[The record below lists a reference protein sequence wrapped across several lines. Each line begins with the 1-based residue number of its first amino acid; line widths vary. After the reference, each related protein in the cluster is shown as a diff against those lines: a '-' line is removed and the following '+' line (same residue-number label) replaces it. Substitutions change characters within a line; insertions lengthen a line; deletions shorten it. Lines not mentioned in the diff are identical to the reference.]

1 MRIPYGSR
9 SLSYRDAV
17 TLLDGADGPI
27 TALVATMTSADGDAE
42 AATMGDGP
50 LFAQRGRLVTWCAD
64 ILRDLPGRIA
74 GIGRFERTEILLA
87 VHSILAVTAYLENT
101 DQDDLNSIPFTR
113 RRHDEVEA
121 FLTDQEL
128 PAPSPDE
135 DFHAIRE
142 HYRHYY
148 ESIDVLLGASAAAG
162 AHQTYSLSYA
172 RLAADVP
179 EFAVWAGLETVT
191 LREILASMSTGAAAD
206 ARRADLA
213 KRYRVRLDRSILD
226 SAAVPQHVA
235 MPTLGAAYVSPRC
248 RVRTCTSGSP
258 ASESW
263 WHDGRPV
270 EDLGGF
276 LGAHLTTP
284 WAVAAPL
291 VVLGQPGSGKSVL
304 TRVLAATMPENDF
317 LVVRVELR
325 SVPADTSVQNQIE
338 QALYQEIGERVGWA
352 ELSRSAGDA
361 LPVVLLD
368 GFDELLQA
376 TGVNQSDYLE
386 RVRQFQEREA
396 DVGRPAAVVVT
407 SRTVVADRARFPD
420 GTVVVRLEPFDEPRV
435 RSWLSVWNGANTAK
449 LGARSLAPLPPEA
462 VLAHPELAGQPLLLL
477 LLALYDATANELQ
490 RSEADLGRGELYERL
505 FADFID
511 REVDKL
517 GSDLTEAVRR
527 EEAGREWRRLTA
539 VAIAMLNRGGDVITE
554 AELDADMPHLLDPED
569 LPRPDPRDLNR
580 ALTVGQFL
588 VGRFFFI
595 HDSQATRDV
604 GRPET
609 SFEFLHATFGEFLAA
624 RHIVTALN
632 DLAAD
637 RAFRAGRRQPGHLD
651 AGYFSAATSFVTVT
665 RRGPLRAFCQAM
677 LDALDEQRRA
687 ECLGLVLELLPDAG
701 YPHPRWSLQEYEPLR
716 RPVAARH
723 AAFSANLVW
732 LAVVLSRGRIRG
744 ADLFGDDGPA
754 AWIRHARLWQSQL
767 PSEDFERLVDVLR
780 VEYDGSDVT
789 VSHPGGPIALLR
801 SLGWVTRPHGPF
813 PDFLADAD
821 SPGWRTARL
830 ALFLQEDGETL
841 DTMIPIWRDLGPQV
855 RYYASEGPV
864 SAYRVLLE
872 LLLRPATDLPPM
884 DRLVIYGHALDISTG
899 GRTPTRFAQLVW
911 RQLRDDLRV
920 LPPADVARMLLQRTG
935 SFGSDEQ
942 GAYVVVTTLRGL
954 VGAASDLAAQLETA
968 LESSRKGV
976 ARLRSAR

>member
-1 MRIPYGSR
+1 MRIPYASR

-27 TALVATMTSADGDAE
+27 TALLATMIDVDGD
-42 AATMGDGP
+42 GFDLIGNGS
-50 LFAQRGRLVTWCAD
+50 LFAQRRRLIEWCAD
-64 ILRDLPGRIA
+64 VLLGLPERVT

-87 VHSILAVTAYLENT
+87 AHSILVVTAYLESI
-101 DQDDLNSIPFTR
+101 DQDEINSIRFTR
-113 RRHDEVEA
+113 RRHDEAVD
-121 FLTDQEL
+121 FLIEQPL
-128 PAPSPDE
+128 PAPTPDE
-135 DFHAIRE
+135 GFHANRE
-142 HYRHYY
+142 HHRHYY
-148 ESIDVLLGASAAAG
+148 ESVDVLLGVYAAPGASK
-162 AHQTYSLSYA
+162 TYGLAYA
-172 RLAADVP
+172 RLAANVAEFGAWAAP
-179 EFAVWAGLETVT
+179 ETAA
-191 LREILASMSTGAAAD
+191 LRQLLASMSTGAAAD

-213 KRYRVRLDRSILD
+213 RRYRLRLDRSILE
-226 SAAVPQHVA
+226 SAAVPHHVE
-235 MPTLGAAYVSPRC
+235 MPALGAAYVSPRC
-248 RVRTCTSGSP
+248 RVRAYTFGSP

-263 WHDGRPV
+263 WNEGRPV

-325 SVPADTSVQNQIE
+325 SVPADTSVQHQIE
-338 QALYQEIGERVGWA
+338 QALYQEIGERIGWA

-368 GFDELLQA
+368 GFDELLQV

-396 DVGRPAAVVVT
+396 DVGRPVAAVVT

-420 GTVVVRLEPFDEPRV
+420 GTVVVRLEPFDEPRI
-435 RSWLSVWNGANTAK
+435 RSWLDVWNGANTAK
-449 LGARSLAPLPPEA
+449 LATRSLERLPAEA

-477 LLALYDATANELQ
+477 LLALYDATANALQ
-490 RSEADLGRGELYERL
+490 RCEADLGRAELYERL

-511 REVDKL
+511 REVEKL
-517 GSDLTEAVRR
+517 GPDLTEAVRR
-527 EEAGREWRRLTA
+527 EEVDREWRRLTA

-554 AELDADMPHLLDPED
+554 AELNDDIPHLLDPDD
-569 LPRPDPRDLNR
+569 LPRHDPRGLNR

-604 GRPET
+604 GHPET

-624 RHIVTALN
+624 RHIVTALT

-637 RAFRAGRRQPGHLD
+637 RAYRAGRRQPGHLD
-651 AGYFSAATSFVTVT
+651 AGYFYAATSFITIT
-665 RRGPLRAFCQAM
+665 RRGPLRSFCQTM
-677 LDALDEQRRA
+677 LEALDERRRA
-687 ECLGLVLELLPDAG
+687 ECLDLVLELLPDAG
-701 YPHPRWSLQEYEPLR
+701 YPHPRWSLPEYEPER

-732 LAVVLSRGRIRG
+732 LAVVLARGPIRG
-744 ADLFGDDGPA
+744 ADLFEGAGPGI
-754 AWIRHARLWQSQL
+754 WNRYARFWQSQM
-767 PSEDFERLVDVLR
+767 PTEDFERLVDVLR
-780 VEYDGSDVT
+780 VESDSADVT
-789 VSHPGGPIALLR
+789 VSYPGGPVAVLR
-801 SLGWVTRPHGPF
+801 SLGWAVTPDGPF
-813 PDFLADAD
+813 ADFQADAD

-830 ALFLQEDGETL
+830 ASFLQEDRGPS
-841 DTMIPIWRDLGPQV
+841 DMMIPIWRDLGPPALIGTGDGL
-855 RYYASEGPV
+855 AST
-864 SAYRVLLE
+864 YRMLLE
-872 LLLRPATDLPPM
+872 LLLRPADDMPAA
-884 DRLVIYGHALDISTG
+884 DRIAMYGHALDACSRNLTSA
-899 GRTPTRFAQLVW
+899 RFVQLVW
-911 RQLRDDLRV
+911 RQLGDDLGV
-920 LPPADVARMLLQRTG
+920 LPPADVARMLLERTKCLAT
-935 SFGSDEQ
+935 DKH
-942 GAYVVVTTLRGL
+942 GAYVVVKSLRAL
-954 VGAASDLAAQLETA
+954 VGAESALAAQLETA